1 MNKIKLFFTLS
12 LFLCL
17 GNIANLSAEIK
28 EKSIA
33 IVIPSYNNKD
43 WYKRNIDSVLSQ
55 EYTNYQVI
63 YTDDCS
69 PDHTGNLVET
79 YLSQHHL
86 GHKVTLIKNNV
97 RIGAL
102 HNLYNMIHSCDDNA
116 IIVTLDGDDWFPDR
130 YVLKKLNEVYSSG
143 EVWLTYGQFQ
153 MHPNN
158 EKGWATAMP
167 DTIVK
172 DNAFRDYQHL
182 PTHLRTFYTWLFKA
196 IKLEDF
202 LYLGD
207 FYSMSWDMTMMFPMI
222 EMAGEHHRFIADI
235 MYTYNNENAIS
246 DHRVSR
252 QLQAHLAQI
261 IRAKKRYTQLTKKP
275 PMRSNNL
282 NTHADAIL
290 FSNNS
295 PTKLH
300 KLLKS
305 MQKHVTGLDTIFVL
319 YRSINKNEKK
329 YNNIKNK
336 FSDIKFLKI
345 DYNNS
350 NFKSL
355 FIQTYHSLK
364 NDYVLFVKGDK
375 QFIRSTNIT
384 TCIEKLE
391 KSLAYAFY
399 FNLALQDSSLKTSPQ
414 IKFVKLDN
422 NVYAWNFA
430 MARDIWSCANS
441 LDTVLHRKTKI
452 LRGFLQAHYGPT
464 PQEFEA
470 IWANEGK
477 LDRMGLCYT
486 KKHIKT
492 NG

>member
-1 MNKIKLFFTLS
+1 MLS

-17 GNIANLSAEIK
+17 GNVADLSAKIK
-28 EKSIA
+28 EKNIVV
-33 IVIPSYNNKD
+33 VIPSYNNKD
-43 WYKRNIDSVLSQ
+43 WYKRNIDSALSQ
-55 EYTNYQVI
+55 AYTNYQVI

-69 PDHTGNLVET
+69 PDNTGNLVET
-79 YLSQHHL
+79 YLNQHPL

-102 HNLYNMIHSCDDNA
+102 HNLYNMIHLCDDNT

-143 EVWLTYGQFQ
+143 EVWITYGQFQ
-153 MHPNN
+153 MHPGN

-167 DTIVK
+167 NTIVK

-182 PTHLRTFYTWLFKA
+182 PTHLRTFYAWLFKA

-222 EMAGEHHRFIADI
+222 EMAGKHHRFIPDV

-261 IRAKKRYTQLTKKP
+261 IRAKKRYERLTEKP
-275 PMRSNNL
+275 LTNNHL
-282 NTHADAIL
+282 NTHADAII

-300 KLLKS
+300 QLLES
-305 MQKHVTGLDTIFVL
+305 IQKHVTGVDTTFVL
-319 YRSINKNEKK
+319 YRSMDNNKQK
-329 YNNIKNK
+329 YDNLKIQ
-336 FSDIKFLKI
+336 FSYIKFLKI
-345 DYNNS
+345 AYDKS

-355 FIQTYHSLK
+355 FIQTYSRLK
-364 NDYVLFVKGDK
+364 NNYVLFVKGDK
-375 QFIRSTNIT
+375 QFIQPTNIT
-384 TCIEKLE
+384 TCIKKLE

-399 FNLALQDSSLKTSPQ
+399 FNLALQDSSLKASPQ
-414 IKFVKLDN
+414 IKFIKLDN
-422 NVYAWNFA
+422 GIHAWNFA
-430 MARDIWSCANS
+430 MACDIWSCANS
-441 LDTVLHRKTKI
+441 LDMVLHRKTKVMH
-452 LRGFLQAHYGPT
+452 GFLQAHYGPT

-486 KKHIKT
+486 KKHIKPCE
-492 NG
+492 